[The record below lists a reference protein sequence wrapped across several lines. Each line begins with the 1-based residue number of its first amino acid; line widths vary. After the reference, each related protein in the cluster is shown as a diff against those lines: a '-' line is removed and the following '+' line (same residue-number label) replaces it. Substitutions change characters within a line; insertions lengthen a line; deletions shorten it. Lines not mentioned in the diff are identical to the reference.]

1 MRFDI
6 GKRDNDNVV
15 LNKGQEAA
23 VTNLI
28 DFIAAPFDVRNNIQA
43 LCGAGGVG
51 KTFVTKYV
59 IDHCKFSSSMI
70 HCAAPTHKACR
81 VLSNATKHRAKS
93 FLSSIDIKPSSI
105 IPQEN

>member
-1 MRFDI
+1 MKFDI

-28 DFIAAPFDVRNNIQA
+28 DFIAAPFDARNNIQA

-70 HCAAPTHKACR
+70 HCAAPTH
-81 VLSNATKHRAKS
+81 
-93 FLSSIDIKPSSI
+93 
-105 IPQEN
+105 

>member
-28 DFIAAPFDVRNNIQA
+28 DFIAAPFDARIIFKHYA
-43 LCGAGGVG
+43 
-51 KTFVTKYV
+51 
-59 IDHCKFSSSMI
+59 
-70 HCAAPTHKACR
+70 
-81 VLSNATKHRAKS
+81 VLVV
-93 FLSSIDIKPSSI
+93 
-105 IPQEN
+105 